1 MSYGP
6 PTKTVGDVYSQVKR
20 VFGDESGVQLTND
33 DIVRWINEAQVDIA
47 DQNQVLQATATLTLT
62 PNVATYSLASVSP
75 PIDSIASILLNG
87 RRIGYIPIS
96 QAEESISLADPEGLE
111 LGAPQF
117 WYEWAGEITF
127 WPKPGQAYNMLLRYT
142 AEPTDVTTT
151 STDLL
156 SVPDECFTDV
166 CNYVLMRAYE
176 MDENAEMMAV
186 KQAEYSTSVAE
197 RGETERQAATMTYET
212 AITFELY

>member
-6 PTKTVGDVYSQVKR
+6 PTKTVGDVYTQVKR

-33 DIVRWINEAQVDIA
+33 DIARWVNEAQVDIA
-47 DQNQVLQATATLTLT
+47 DQNQVLQDTATMTLV
-62 PNVATYSLASVSP
+62 PGQATYSLASVSP
-75 PIDSIASILLNG
+75 PIDSVASILLNG

-111 LGAPQF
+111 TGAPQF

-127 WPKPGQAYNMLLRYT
+127 WPVPGQAYSMLIRYT
-142 AEPTDVTTT
+142 AEPTPVTTT
-151 STDLL
+151 ATDVL

-186 KQAEYSTSVAE
+186 KQAEYSSSVAE

>member
-1 MSYGP
+1 MSYSP

-20 VFGDESGVQLTND
+20 AFGDESGVQLTNE
-33 DIVRWINEAQVDIA
+33 DIARWINEAQVDIA
-47 DQNQVLQATATLTLT
+47 EQNQVLQAKATMMT
-62 PNVATYSLASVSP
+62 VAGQSTYSLSAITP

-87 RRIGYIPIS
+87 RRIGNIPIS

-111 LGAPQF
+111 VGAPQF
-117 WYEWAGEITF
+117 WYEWAGEVIF
-127 WPKPGQAYNMLLRYT
+127 WPKPGQAYNMLIRYT
-142 AEPTDVTTT
+142 AEPTDVTT
-151 STDLL
+151 SVGDLL

-186 KQAEYSTSVAE
+186 KQAEYSSSVAE
-197 RGETERQAATMTYET
+197 RGESEREASTMTYGT
-212 AITFELY
+212 ATVYELY

>member
-1 MSYGP
+1 MTYSP
-6 PTKTVGDVYSQVKR
+6 PTKTVGDVYNQVKR

-33 DIVRWINEAQVDIA
+33 DIARWINEAQADIA
-47 DQNQVLQATATLTLT
+47 TQNQVLQATATMNTVA
-62 PNVATYSLASVSP
+62 NQATYSLAAVSP
-75 PIDSIASILLNG
+75 KIDSIASILLNG
-87 RRIGYIPIS
+87 RRIGNIPIS

-111 LGAPQF
+111 IGAPQF
-117 WYEWAGEITF
+117 WYEWAGQITF
-127 WPKPGQAYNMLLRYT
+127 WPVPGQVYSMLIRYT

-151 STDLL
+151 TTDLL
-156 SVPDECFTDV
+156 SVPDECFSDV

-176 MDENAEMMAV
+176 MDENPEMMAV

-212 AITFELY
+212 TITFELY

>member
-1 MSYGP
+1 MSYSP

-20 VFGDESGVQLTND
+20 AFGDESGVQLTNS
-33 DIVRWINEAQVDIA
+33 DIVRWINEAQTDIA
-47 DQNQVLQATATLTLT
+47 EQNQILQATATLTLV
-62 PNVATYSLASVSP
+62 PNQANYSLSAVTP
-75 PIDSIASILLNG
+75 GIDSIASILLNG
-87 RRIGYIPIS
+87 RRIGNIPIS

-111 LGAPQF
+111 IGAPQF
-117 WYEWAGEITF
+117 WYEWAGEIIF

-142 AEPTDVTTT
+142 AEPTNVTINPLDV
-151 STDLL
+151 L

-186 KQAEYSTSVAE
+186 KQAEYSSSVAE
-197 RGETERQAATMTYET
+197 RGESERQAATMTYGT
-212 AITFELY
+212 ATVYELY

>member
-1 MSYGP
+1 MSYSA

-20 VFGDESGVQLTND
+20 VFGDESGVQLTNE
-33 DIVRWINEAQVDIA
+33 DIARWVNEAQVDIA
-47 DQNQVLQATATLTLT
+47 KQNQVLQTTATINMIGGT
-62 PNVATYSLASVSP
+62 ATYSLSAVTP
-75 PIDSIASILLNG
+75 RIDSVASILLDG
-87 RRIGYIPIS
+87 RRVGDIPVS

-111 LGAPQF
+111 TGAPQF
-117 WYEWAGEITF
+117 WYSWGGDITF
-127 WPKPGQAYNMLLRYT
+127 WPIPNKNYTMLIRYT
-142 AEPTDVTTT
+142 AEPTVVTTT
-151 STDLL
+151 TTDLL

-197 RGETERQAATMTYET
+197 RGESEREAATMTYGT
-212 AITFELY
+212 ATVYELY

>member
-1 MSYGP
+1 MSYSN

-33 DIVRWINEAQVDIA
+33 DIVRWINEAQVDISS
-47 DQNQVLQATATLTLT
+47 QNQVIQAVATMTLV
-62 PNVATYSLASVSP
+62 PGQSTYSLTSVTP
-75 PIDSIASILLNG
+75 PIDSIASILLDG
-87 RRIGYIPIS
+87 RRVGYIPVS
-96 QAEESISLADPEGLE
+96 QAEESISLSDPADIEI
-111 LGAPQF
+111 GAPQF

-127 WPKPGQAYNMLLRYT
+127 WPKPGKDYTMTIRYT
-142 AEPTDVTTT
+142 AQPTDITTNA
-151 STDLL
+151 TDVL
-156 SVPDECFTDV
+156 SVPNECFTDV

-212 AITFELY
+212 AITYDLN

>member
-1 MSYGP
+1 MSYSP
-6 PTKTVGDVYSQVKR
+6 PTKTVGDVYTQVKR

-33 DIVRWINEAQVDIA
+33 DIARWVNEAQVDIA
-47 DQNQVLQATATLTLT
+47 DQNQVLQATATMTLV
-62 PNVATYSLASVSP
+62 PGQATYSLSSVTP
-75 PIDSIASILLNG
+75 TIDSVASILLNG

-111 LGAPQF
+111 VGAPQF

-127 WPKPGQAYNMLLRYT
+127 WPKPGQAYNMFIRYT
-142 AEPTDVTTT
+142 AEPTNVAT
-151 STDLL
+151 SVGDLL

-186 KQAEYSTSVAE
+186 KQAEYSSSVAE
-197 RGETERQAATMTYET
+197 RGESERQAATMTYET